1 MKITSTSKVFYMIF
15 SAFIL
20 FTSFLSA
27 QIPTYYS
34 GVDFTKEG
42 DALKSE
48 LSTLIINTHTT
59 LIPYTSGST
68 DTWDVV
74 HESDADVSVP
84 GNVVLIYGYDDTD
97 GVSKTDRTRAIS
109 LQQGSGAAI
118 GRWNREHVFA
128 KSLANPKL
136 ETSPAGPGT
145 DVHNLRAAD
154 FQMNGYRSNRHFNVG
169 SGNSFEVDIPDH
181 PICDKAP
188 FGNPPGCF
196 YPGDEFRGDVARIM
210 MYMYIRYPTQ
220 CEPTNIGIGS
230 ASYSDLAD
238 MPDIF
243 LEWNK
248 EDPVSVFETNRN
260 NVIASYQG
268 NRNPFIDNP
277 YLATLVWNG
286 PDAEDIWGVLSAAD
300 VAVSSV
306 FIYPTVVED
315 FVTIKG
321 LDVSKSSIKI
331 YNQIGQAL
339 AFDLDTNRIDVSAFS
354 KGLYLM
360 NIQQENQSKTVKFL
374 VK

>member
-1 MKITSTSKVFYMIF
+1 MKITSTSKVFYTIF

-27 QIPTYYS
+27 QIPAYYS
-34 GVDFTKEG
+34 EVDFTKDG
-42 DALKSE
+42 DVLKSE
-48 LSTLIINTHTT
+48 LSTLIINTHDN

-74 HESDADVSVP
+74 HQSDADVSIS
-84 GNVVLIYGYDDTD
+84 GNVVLIYGYNDTD
-97 GVSKTDRTRAIS
+97 GISKNDRTRAIS
-109 LQQGSGAAI
+109 LQQGSGTSI

-128 KSLANPKL
+128 RSLANPNL
-136 ETSPAGPGT
+136 TTNSAGPGT

-154 FQMNGYRSNRHFNVG
+154 SQMNTYRSNRFFASGSGDSGYVG
-169 SGNSFEVDIPDH
+169 SH
-181 PICDKAP
+181 
-188 FGNPPGCF
+188 F
-196 YPGDEFRGDVARIM
+196 YPGDEFKGDIARII
-210 MYMYIRYPTQ
+210 MYMYLRYPTQ
-220 CEPTNIGIGS
+220 CEPTNIGAGS
-230 ASYSDLAD
+230 TMYSNDI
-238 MPDIF
+238 PDVF
-243 LEWNK
+243 LEWNE

-315 FVTIKG
+315 FVAIKG

-360 NIQQENQSKTVKFL
+360 NIQQGNQSKTVKFL